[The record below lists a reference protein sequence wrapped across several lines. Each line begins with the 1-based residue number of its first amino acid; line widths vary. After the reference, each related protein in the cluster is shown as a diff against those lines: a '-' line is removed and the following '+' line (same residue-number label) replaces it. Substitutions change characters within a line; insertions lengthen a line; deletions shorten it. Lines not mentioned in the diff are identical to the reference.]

1 MFQARL
7 KVDTSQISHHN
18 LLGYARHS
26 NPHTHFFIILDTSII
41 FMLSILSRQIP
52 SIEKSRAASGAG
64 LPVVSIQFLF
74 MKKSI
79 GSLYMNL
86 LFLAHFKK

>member
-1 MFQARL
+1 
-7 KVDTSQISHHN
+7 
-18 LLGYARHS
+18 
-26 NPHTHFFIILDTSII
+26 
-41 FMLSILSRQIP
+41 MLSILSRQIP
-52 SIEKSRAASGAG
+52 SIEKNRAASGAG